1 MNLIVFSQLFSNAAV
16 GGLSFLLNV
25 FLARVLGVKG
35 FGIYQFAITFG
46 ALYALI
52 QDAGFRTFI
61 FREAAG
67 KSPDLPYTADRV
79 LRVAL
84 THLVFITCG
93 GILLFSFL
101 GKTLLSLSITY
112 FSFFVWAG
120 WISAYLK
127 GTKAFVKES
136 LWNVTFRALAVTGA
150 LTICLIFQPEAKKAL
165 LGLAIGGGLGFLLSF
180 QFVKKGHKTEN
191 LENISLIK
199 LYLLTVPF
207 LLIDFFT
214 TIYFRADILM
224 LKYLRSYSEVG
235 YYAVCYRLFEAFI
248 FLATPLMH
256 IFFVR
261 TRSLVMIDH
270 GQARSLIRRGLF
282 VSMLGGTFVWVVFTL
297 AGKNILKWLYGRPFV
312 SADPI
317 LTWLTGALVVV
328 LPNYIL
334 TQSIIAIGEERFYVL
349 AAGICAFLNI
359 GLNFWFIPSFGA
371 TGAAFSTIITE
382 VFLFILLLMKSRRC
396 LGI

>member
-1 MNLIVFSQLFSNAAV
+1 MNLIVFSQLFSNATV

-46 ALYALI
+46 VLYALI

-84 THLVFITCG
+84 THLVSVTCG
-93 GILLFSFL
+93 GVLLFSFL
-101 GKTLLSLSITY
+101 GKTLLSLSIIY
-112 FSFFVWAG
+112 FGFLVWAG

-150 LTICLIFQPEAKKAL
+150 LTICLILQPEAKKAL
-165 LGLAIGGGLGFLLSF
+165 LGLAVGGGVGFLLSF
-180 QFVKKGHKTEN
+180 QFVKGHKTKNFEC
-191 LENISLIK
+191 ISLIK
-199 LYLLTVPF
+199 LYPLTVPF

-270 GQARSLIRRGLF
+270 GQARNLIRRGLF
-282 VSMLGGTFVWVVFTL
+282 VSMLGGTLVWVFFTL
-297 AGKNILKWLYGRPFV
+297 AGENILKLLYGRPFV
-312 SADPI
+312 SAVPI
-317 LTWLTGALVVV
+317 LTWLAGALVVV

-334 TQSIIAIGEERFYVL
+334 TQSIIAVGEERFYVS

-382 VFLFILLLMKSRRC
+382 VFLFILLLMKSGRC